1 LSMTSYDAVLFSDL
15 VRRRPAQPSE
25 GLTSR
30 ARSARK
36 SPPRRSP
43 RSHGLVA
50 RAQDVDLL
58 PSRVDAEMV
67 GRLWADQLPPLVGP
81 SVYMRR
87 LQQPPPTAAARPSG
101 SVHLVGS
108 ADWSSPINAGV
119 LLLVPSRQLYHDGI
133 AVLET
138 SFDPERGWNA
148 TGSPV
153 ELLGNQTLRR
163 LDGSV
168 LLHQGAP
175 ARVDDRAWTFAGADI
190 DQGFLVY
197 MLLARHS
204 VARFANSQR
213 QCRQRQCLHLADHYW
228 ARAK

>member
-1 LSMTSYDAVLFSDL
+1 MPL
-15 VRRRPAQPSE
+15 VA
-25 GLTSR
+25 LT
-30 ARSARK
+30 ALTALVA
-36 SPPRRSP
+36 
-43 RSHGLVA
+43 LVA

-67 GRLWADQLPPLVGP
+67 GRLWAEQLPALVSP
-81 SVYMRR
+81 TAHSRR
-87 LQQPPPTAAARPSG
+87 LQQQPPRANGRPSG
-101 SVHLVGS
+101 PIHLVGS

-119 LLLVPSRQLYHDGI
+119 LLLVPSRRLYQDGL

-148 TGSPV
+148 TGSPL
-153 ELLGNQTLRR
+153 ELLGNTTLRH

-168 LLHQGAP
+168 LMHQGAP
-175 ARVDDRAWTFAGADI
+175 AWVDDRAWTFAGADI

-197 MLLARHS
+197 MLLARHG

-213 QCRQRQCLHLADHYW
+213 ACRRRQCLHLADHYW